1 MDALDLCGLVAW
13 ECVDLVSDV
22 DLTVLY
28 LTLETSEGVVRTAH
42 SLNRHIEPCLCVILC
57 DIYILKVCKECGTLI
72 PRNVL

>member
-13 ECVDLVSDV
+13 ECVDLVSNV
-22 DLTVLY
+22 DLTILD
-28 LTLETSEGVVRTAH
+28 LTLKTSECVVRTAH
-42 SLNRHIEPCLCVILC
+42 SLNRHIESCLCVILC